1 MEEYISKEEIIDE
14 CRQYANHENNVKF
27 KPDVSKDRKHDS
39 EVAMF
44 MCEHFRKFVK
54 ELPSADVRP
63 NIHGHWEEDS
73 KEGFHHCSKCGQ
85 IIFSCQKW
93 FKCCPKCMA
102 VMDEKPFKNCH
113 KTKCE
118 ACIYHGHCDREDMRE
133 PKGEKGETHGKY
145 K

>member
-1 MEEYISKEEIIDE
+1 MSEYISKQEINRVLLNRIDMNNKCLSGARESKHFEEEKYFSTLIFEDE
-14 CRQYANHENNVKF
+14 QIASLIE
-27 KPDVSKDRKHDS
+27 
-39 EVAMF
+39 
-44 MCEHFRKFVK
+44 
-54 ELPSADVRP
+54 ELSSADVRP

-133 PKGEKGETHGKY
+133 PKGEKGTE
-145 K
+145 

>member
-14 CRQYANHENNVKF
+14 CRRYANHEYNVQF

-63 NIHGHWEEDS
+63 NIHGHWGRLTRVENVYSIDGV
-73 KEGFHHCSKCGQ
+73 KTWGIKCQCDKCTFTTIVVEGFGFYDYCPRCG
-85 IIFSCQKW
+85 SRNE
-93 FKCCPKCMA
+93 
-102 VMDEKPFKNCH
+102 V
-113 KTKCE
+113 E
-118 ACIYHGHCDREDMRE
+118 ADMRE
-133 PKGEKGETHGKY
+133 PIGEKGK
-145 K
+145 

>member
-14 CRQYANHENNVKF
+14 CRRYANHEHNVQF

-63 NIHGHWEEDS
+63 NIHGHWEED
-73 KEGFHHCSKCGQ
+73 G
-85 IIFSCQKW
+85 
-93 FKCCPKCMA
+93 
-102 VMDEKPFKNCH
+102 
-113 KTKCE
+113 
-118 ACIYHGHCDREDMRE
+118 HGHIVCSACKEANVSTWKSRFCPMCGCCMKE
-133 PKGEKGETHGKY
+133 EK
-145 K
+145 